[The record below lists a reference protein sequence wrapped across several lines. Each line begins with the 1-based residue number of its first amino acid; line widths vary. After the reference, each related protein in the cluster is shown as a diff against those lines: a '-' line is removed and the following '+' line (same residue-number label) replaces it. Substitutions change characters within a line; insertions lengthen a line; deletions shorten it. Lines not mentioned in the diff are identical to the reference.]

1 LSDTDRIE
9 ASIRG
14 NSPAHAP
21 PRPDSAD
28 MTTEP
33 SVLHE
38 PSTMILFAQAGEAG
52 QVSGP
57 PPLSDEGVPAE
68 TADGGAAGGGTAAAP
83 ADGFLF
89 MLLPLILVM
98 VLFSVFGQ
106 RKERKK
112 REAMLGSIKKHDRV
126 RTIGGVIGSVVE
138 IKPDTVVLKVDES
151 SNIRMTFTRDAVQQ
165 VLESSDDKS

>member
-1 LSDTDRIE
+1 
-9 ASIRG
+9 
-14 NSPAHAP
+14 
-21 PRPDSAD
+21 
-28 MTTEP
+28 MTTE
-33 SVLHE
+33 SDVLLDM
-38 PSTMILFAQAGEAG
+38 PTIALFAQTDGGGA
-52 QVSGP
+52 VSGP

-68 TADGGAAGGGTAAAP
+68 SADGGPGGGAPAAAP

-89 MLLPLILVM
+89 MLLPLILLM

-112 REAMLGSIKKHDRV
+112 REALLGSIKKHDRV

-138 IKPDTVVLKVDES
+138 IKPDTIVLKVDES

-165 VLESSDDKS
+165 VLDSSDDKS

>member
-1 LSDTDRIE
+1 
-9 ASIRG
+9 
-14 NSPAHAP
+14 
-21 PRPDSAD
+21 

-89 MLLPLILVM
+89 VYDGGFNPEEPTDGC
-98 VLFSVFGQ
+98 LFGNDDDGGI
-106 RKERKK
+106 R
-112 REAMLGSIKKHDRV
+112 GSALRNIPV
-126 RTIGGVIGSVVE
+126 RAGGTI
-138 IKPDTVVLKVDES
+138 TVVAS
-151 SNIRMTFTRDAVQQ
+151 TFSTAGFTGAFSITVTAR
-165 VLESSDDKS
+165 